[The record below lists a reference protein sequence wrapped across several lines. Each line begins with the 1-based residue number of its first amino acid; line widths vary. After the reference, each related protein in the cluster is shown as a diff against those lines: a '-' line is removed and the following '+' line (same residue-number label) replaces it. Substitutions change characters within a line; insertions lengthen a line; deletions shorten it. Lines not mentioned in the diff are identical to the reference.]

1 MSLSNV
7 AFKIVQVTEL
17 DRVGRT
23 RVLASGGDFIGTD
36 FSFFDFRLDLAR
48 LNSLNAV
55 GAFFHDTAA
64 ADGDFGVHHQV
75 LQFSIALRN
84 LVGTRI
90 FEEGLGIAV
99 VEEIESPHFIRTV
112 VAAIPSADTAVVNHV
127 VEALAAV
134 YRRGDG
140 TNGFTRSIFAMMTGD
155 RLVDDLNF
163 VRRYLFFVG
172 RGKIEFGIE
181 VVAVIAIN
189 SHPMH
194 FSPSPNFV
202 LADDRNVVFGLACHN
217 T

>member
-1 MSLSNV
+1 MSLGNV

-55 GAFFHDTAA
+55 GAFFHDTAT

-99 VEEIESPHFIRTV
+99 VEEIESPHFIRAV
-112 VAAIPSADTAVVNHV
+112 VAAISLCTV
-127 VEALAAV
+127 AA
-134 YRRGDG
+134 
-140 TNGFTRSIFAMMTGD
+140 TGQT
-155 RLVDDLNF
+155 VSQ
-163 VRRYLFFVG
+163 G
-172 RGKIEFGIE
+172 
-181 VVAVIAIN
+181 A
-189 SHPMH
+189 
-194 FSPSPNFV
+194 FSQ
-202 LADDRNVVFGLACHN
+202 
-217 T
+217 